1 MQSSAY
7 SSELTTSGK
16 LLVDH
21 AAMTLK
27 KRMFQ
32 PAGRLLKYMGA
43 GALARAAASATNIRV
58 TLSHYVLS
66 GDREQFGRIISL
78 LLSRRRPITPQEF
91 FDYYSGTARLEGE
104 FLLMSFDDG
113 LLSSFDA
120 TEAVLNPLGIKAM
133 FFVPT
138 AILELQDPVHMRH
151 FYWERVYGRKRPLAS
166 LRPEEYVA
174 MGADHLRE
182 LAAQGHAVLPHTHSH
197 MRLSEITTPTLVED
211 ELVHPRRLLEDLL
224 EVPAPAFAFPVGS
237 ERVVGP
243 EAYSSLREI
252 YAFCFT
258 GLNGANSSRTDP
270 FFLHRDPIHGFDTLE
285 HAANVIDGA
294 YDVYYW
300 LKMRRLRRRV
310 RNG

>member
-1 MQSSAY
+1 MA
-7 SSELTTSGK
+7 
-16 LLVDH
+16 
-21 AAMTLK
+21 LK
-27 KRMFQ
+27 KRMFHSS
-32 PAGRLLKYMGA
+32 GRILRYAGA
-43 GALARAAASATNIRV
+43 GAVARAAASSTNIRV
-58 TLSHYVLS
+58 TLSHYVRS
-66 GDREQFGRIISL
+66 GDRGQFDQIVSL
-78 LLSRRRPITPQEF
+78 LLSRRRPITPAQF
-91 FDYYSGTARLEGE
+91 FDYFSGAASLEGK
-104 FLLMSFDDG
+104 LLLISFDDG

-120 TEAVLNPLGIKAM
+120 TQAVLNPLGIKAM

-138 AILELQDPVHMRH
+138 AILDLQDPVHMRR
-151 FYWERVYGRKRPLAS
+151 FYWERVYGKKVPLAS

-174 MGADHLRE
+174 MRVEHLRE

-211 ELVHPRRLLEDLL
+211 ELVRPRRLLEDLL